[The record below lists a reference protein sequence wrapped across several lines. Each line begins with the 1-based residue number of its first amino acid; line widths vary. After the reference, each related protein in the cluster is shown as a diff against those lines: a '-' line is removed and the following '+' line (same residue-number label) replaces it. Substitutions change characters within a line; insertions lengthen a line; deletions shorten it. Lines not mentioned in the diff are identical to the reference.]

1 MSADSL
7 HVAGVVLI
15 TVPAIALV
23 AGPILMPLDFVLSVA
38 SPRAENPN
46 RLIYLVPLGRLAL
59 SVGGLSDLELG
70 LLSA

>member
-23 AGPILMPLDFVLSVA
+23 AGPILMPLDFVLSVCVAA
-38 SPRAENPN
+38 SREPQSRHLPRAARAPGAE
-46 RLIYLVPLGRLAL
+46 RR
-59 SVGGLSDLELG
+59 LSDLALG